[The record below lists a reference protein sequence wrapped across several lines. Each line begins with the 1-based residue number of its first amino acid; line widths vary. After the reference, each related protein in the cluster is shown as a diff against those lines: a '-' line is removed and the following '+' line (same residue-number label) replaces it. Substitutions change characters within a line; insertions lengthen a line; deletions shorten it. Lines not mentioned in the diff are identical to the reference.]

1 MTVKDLIKKLKE
13 YDDDTI
19 VTVCEYSGS
28 EDLYRKIKFIER
40 MIYTGNASDKLK
52 KKLKNHTPGAIYL
65 TAFERG

>member
-19 VTVCEYSGS
+19 VTVCEYNGS
-28 EDLYRKIKFIER
+28 DDLYREIKFIER
-40 MIYTGNASDKLK
+40 MRHTGNASDKLQ

-65 TAFERG
+65 SALERG